1 MINRERPKPG
11 AAGMT
16 GPAMPLP
23 ADRRS
28 PYGYGVAGLAVLA
41 LAGTLAYGV
50 VGCSAPFSGSG
61 RLEGTPGSYV
71 ANVRPSSGDISRLL
85 RNVHYYKLMGQ
96 PELGLKELEQAHQE
110 NPDNLK
116 MVNAL
121 AQSYE
126 ELGEF
131 EAAHQLYQEALARQ
145 GPHPV
150 LFNNLG
156 FSYYLEG
163 RWQEAE
169 TCYRQSLARDP
180 QNVAARNNLG
190 LLYCR
195 VGRQEEARRLW
206 QEAEGVAAADA
217 KVTQA
222 QAALGMPDR
231 AVYARRPE
239 PAPPAA
245 KVTQAP
251 APKAA
256 VSRLPA
262 PMPAKGALPAQP
274 VMVQKA
280 KSLPAAKPLAQT
292 PAPVA
297 PKPREEARKPA
308 ILEKAPPA
316 SPGISDRAI
325 AAQKPAP
332 ASPAVKVA
340 SVSKPKAALAPGPA
354 KALAKA
360 SPPAQPLALKE
371 SPRQVSKEPAT
382 QKPVPVEAKQQ
393 AVVPEPI
400 PAAALAQVAEAT
412 PFGYPKY
419 LTSAELMDTNI
430 EIRNGTWT
438 RNLAHQTRAW
448 LSQEG
453 FTVATI
459 GNHIDFGATK
469 TMIYYRPGAEKVA
482 RAVASTFFPEAGLE
496 PSTKL
501 KQGTDVKILLGAD
514 LLARPQ
520 LMARL
525 ESEK

>member
-1 MINRERPKPG
+1 METGMIKGGRPKPR

-16 GPAMPLP
+16 GPAMPPP
-23 ADRRS
+23 ADRRF

-41 LAGTLAYGV
+41 LAGTLSYGA

-61 RLEGTPGSYV
+61 RLEETPGSYV

-96 PELGLKELEQAHQE
+96 PELGLKELELAHQE

-116 MVNAL
+116 MINAL
-121 AQSYE
+121 AQGYE
-126 ELGEF
+126 ELGKF
-131 EAAHQLYQEALARQ
+131 EEARQLYQEALARQ

-150 LFNNLG
+150 LANNLG

-180 QNVAARNNLG
+180 QNVTARNNLG

-239 PAPPAA
+239 PAPLAA

-251 APKAA
+251 TPKAA

-262 PMPAKGALPAQP
+262 PMPAKVTPPAQP
-274 VMVQKA
+274 LIAQKA
-280 KSLPAAKPLAQT
+280 ESRPAAKPVAQT
-292 PAPVA
+292 AAPVA

-316 SPGISDRAI
+316 SPGISDRAMV
-325 AAQKPAP
+325 AQKPAS

-340 SVSKPKAALAPGPA
+340 SVSKPKAAPAPV
-354 KALAKA
+354 LAKA
-360 SPPAQPLALKE
+360 SPPAQPLALKKP
-371 SPRQVSKEPAT
+371 PRQVSKKPAT

-400 PAAALAQVAEAT
+400 LAAALAQAAEAT

-419 LTSAELMDTNI
+419 LTCAELVDTNI

-438 RNLAHQTRAW
+438 RNLAHETRAW

-453 FTVATI
+453 FTVAKI
-459 GNHIDFGATK
+459 GNHIDFGAAK

-482 RAVASTFFPEAGLE
+482 RAVASIFFPGAGLE

-514 LLARPQ
+514 LLDRPQ

-525 ESEK
+525 AGEK